1 MALPAQVRKQ
11 SEEVQELYR
20 QLNPDAAGAPDG
32 SDPAGDDGEQ
42 EDNFSDGQADGIEY
56 DPSGE
61 QPGGGSE
68 QDDENSETYAQR
80 WRSLQGTYNST
91 VRKLSDAETRISQ
104 LEQLFSTLSSQP
116 QQDQAPDSRQ
126 TDVPV
131 TLLSDDERSEY
142 GESIDIMRKVS
153 QEVMS
158 PMIARLEAIERLATN
173 LQTTV
178 VPQVKA
184 VSQRQQMTAEQQFWS
199 ELTAYAPNWREVN
212 EDPAFHD
219 WLLEVDPMTG
229 ANRQSFLEDAQRNLD
244 AVRVSVFFRSWQD
257 ATGNAPTAQPSPK
270 PANELAKQVAPGR
283 TRGGGNP
290 QSKEAKTYTPEH
302 IKKFYADVA
311 AGRYK
316 GRDQERAR
324 IERDI
329 FAAQSDGRIAAQT

>member
-20 QLNPDAAGAPDG
+20 QLNPDAAPTPGEDGADG
-32 SDPAGDDGEQ
+32 AGEGQPE
-42 EDNFSDGQADGIEY
+42 EDFSDGQADGI
-56 DPSGE
+56 DPTPTGE
-61 QPGGGSE
+61 QSDDGE
-68 QDDENSETYAQR
+68 DNEDENSETYAQR
-80 WRSLQGTYNST
+80 WRSLQGTYNAT

-104 LEQLFSTLSSQP
+104 LEELFATISSQP
-116 QQDQAPDSRQ
+116 QQTQNPESEPTAPVS
-126 TDVPV
+126 
-131 TLLSDDERSEY
+131 LLTDDERSEY

-153 QEVMS
+153 QEVVAPLMAQLDS
-158 PMIARLEAIERLATN
+158 LESLVRN

-184 VSQRQQMTAEQQFWS
+184 VSQRQQMTAEQSFWS
-199 ELTAYAPNWREVN
+199 ELTTLVPNWREVN

-219 WLLEVDPMTG
+219 WLLEVDPLTG
-229 ANRQSFLEDAQRNLD
+229 ANRQAFLEDAQRNLD
-244 AVRVSVFFRSWQD
+244 AERVSAFFRSWQQ
-257 ATGNAPTAQPSPK
+257 ATGNAPTAQPQQQ
-270 PANELAKQVAPGR
+270 PANELAKQVSPGR
-283 TRGGGNP
+283 TRGGGTP
-290 QSKEAKTYTPEH
+290 QSKQAKTYTPDD

-329 FAAQSDGRIAAQT
+329 FAAQSEGRIAAQT